1 MGKKMYYILK
11 IIQSCKDKG
20 ISASDILSKLNEYD
34 VTMNIKTVYSCI
46 ERINEFFE
54 EFVGKNMIV
63 GSKKIGYRIDKE
75 LFSDGELQFLLD
87 SIAFHQDL
95 RYEDK
100 QKLFNRLKSLSSYHQ
115 QNRLIEF
122 VPNERHL
129 TFSLFQNISTIMKAI
144 ENKSVISFQYI
155 NYEVIHNQLKEVAS
169 LNGNDKSIYSASP
182 YQIVVRNN
190 HYYLIA
196 YNEKHQ
202 NQLTTYRIDR
212 MRTIISTNMPFIEI
226 REQFDMKDEI
236 DKMMNMFISHQ
247 RDTLQIECHHKILR
261 EVISRFGEDIAV
273 QKVADSYMITIE
285 DIAISDGL
293 IGWLMMLQDQVKVIS
308 PLYLQEEM
316 KKRITKMLHQYENM
330 I

>member
-54 EFVGKNMIV
+54 EFVGQNMIV

-169 LNGNDKSIYSASP
+169 LNGNDKSIYYASP